1 MNLEFSSMCRR
12 KKHSPFHCNTLMKQS
27 LLTLIWTSCKRNV
40 LMTIGTSIRA
50 ETCQIRGK
58 VFTKFTLLTEKSP
71 KGYLWAGRRLTKVQT
86 TTGPDHVCPEVM
98 TKIGKA
104 AQNREKQEWKLDN
117 ARRQRGIYFFWTW
130 WPSSQRNSQ
139 TCEEKIGKTFGSS
152 HAVQKARTS
161 TTKVAAKEEIASK
174 NIHQNDL
181 RLYCGIPWVHQA
193 TSGIFAT
200 HNIWRSHCRQRFH
213 FDDPLQFGM
222 PPQKRGVRT
231 QFTNFQRQSRAPW
244 WHCKRRLWSL
254 PSFLAE
260 CPFLVRDQ

>member
-1 MNLEFSSMCRR
+1 MKTRQCSKTERNL
-12 KKHSPFHCNTLMKQS
+12 L
-27 LLTLIWTSCKRNV
+27 
-40 LMTIGTSIRA
+40 
-50 ETCQIRGK
+50 
-58 VFTKFTLLTEKSP
+58 
-71 KGYLWAGRRLTKVQT
+71 
-86 TTGPDHVCPEVM
+86 
-98 TKIGKA
+98 
-104 AQNREKQEWKLDN
+104 
-117 ARRQRGIYFFWTW
+117 FWTW

-213 FDDPLQFGM
+213 FDDPLQFGSHIYSNATCDENSGCKSFRGQGM
-222 PPQKRGVRT
+222 EEARDNSSMGFGKNREQEGGYSRSKRK
-231 QFTNFQRQSRAPW
+231 SILLHW
-244 WHCKRRLWSL
+244 WTYATSKN
-254 PSFLAE
+254 AE
-260 CPFLVRDQ
+260 